1 MASDLATL
9 AHVLVLVYWLG
20 GDLGAF
26 HASFILTDRT
36 RPQAVRAM
44 AGMML
49 AHLDM
54 APRSALILAL
64 PTGVSLLAVKG
75 WWPLPAAL
83 VAAVWIGALVWLA
96 LVWWLHLR
104 HVPPGHMLRRAD
116 LGIRWLVLA
125 GLVTAALVLEPP
137 GGALPLFVQIKL
149 LILAAAIGCGLWI
162 RVILGPF
169 GAAFGAL
176 AAGRAEAAED
186 AVIHSALARARPI
199 VLCLWALL
207 LAAAGLGI
215 AKPV

>member
-1 MASDLATL
+1 MALDLATL

-26 HASFILTDRT
+26 HASFILTDRSK
-36 RPQAVRAM
+36 PQAVRAM

-64 PTGVSLLAVKG
+64 PTGVTLLALNG
-75 WWPLPAAL
+75 WWPLPAGLL
-83 VAAVWIGALVWLA
+83 VAVWLGGLVWLA
-96 LVWWLHLR
+96 LAWWLHLS
-104 HVPPGHMLRRAD
+104 HAPPGHLARRAD
-116 LGIRWLVLA
+116 LMVRWVVLV
-125 GLVTAALVLEPP
+125 GLVASALLLQAPSGP
-137 GGALPLFVQIKL
+137 LPVFLQAKL

-162 RVILGPF
+162 RFLLGPF

-176 AAGRAEAAED
+176 VAGRAGEAEE
-186 AVIHSALARARPI
+186 AVIATALSRARPI

-207 LAAAGLGI
+207 LAAALLGI
-215 AKPV
+215 AQPV